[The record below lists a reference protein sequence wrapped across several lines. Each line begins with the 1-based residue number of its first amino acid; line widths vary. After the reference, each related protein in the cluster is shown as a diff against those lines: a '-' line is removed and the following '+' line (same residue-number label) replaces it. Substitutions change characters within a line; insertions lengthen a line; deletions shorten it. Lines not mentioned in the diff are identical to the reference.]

1 MEARPHRGKTQVK
14 GRSIQKHTGVGI
26 RNRPRKKQGGKMGHR
41 DTETIPHPALH
52 PTIRPETPPEMVG
65 TQRRKQMKKKTP
77 TPNKSME
84 IRKAARE
91 LVAQGKPPRPQVST
105 ALRDTEF
112 ALRKPDWHNPPVI
125 LPDPAQALGQVSIED
140 VLKARVRSRRPRQA
154 SSHSGSSATHPQP
167 PKHPKLK
174 KTRTSPKTGPSS
186 RKHRPRNSTGTK
198 STLETAD
205 HLTARV

>member
-1 MEARPHRGKTQVK
+1 
-14 GRSIQKHTGVGI
+14 
-26 RNRPRKKQGGKMGHR
+26 
-41 DTETIPHPALH
+41 
-52 PTIRPETPPEMVG
+52 
-65 TQRRKQMKKKTP
+65 MKKKTP

-140 VLKARVRSRRPRQA
+140 VLKARKFVDEM
-154 SSHSGSSATHPQP
+154 G
-167 PKHPKLK
+167 
-174 KTRTSPKTGPSS
+174 
-186 RKHRPRNSTGTK
+186 
-198 STLETAD
+198 TLEKAAASIVALGQFGYTPTAPQTPQIEENKD
-205 HLTARV
+205 ITQNRTFIAETQAAEQHRDQIHS